1 MIKKELLKKLF
12 NINDSSDLKNRFNR
26 FNMDFQYVNNST
38 RDYVSY
44 IIQKEL
50 YKPKTDNIVKGSV
63 KIING
68 SSKQNINISNDKIE
82 FPDSVPDVFKVEGFK
97 FENLKAE
104 LKILFLN
111 HTMFR
116 FGLIKLNATLIAFI
130 KNASKF
136 EHMALKQNYIL
147 GIRNIDNKGLIQK
160 VDDTIFKNEL
170 TDVELEIQQGTFN
183 PFLYDNCY
191 QLNEIVLPN
200 LIQYYKLY
208 INNILER
215 PTNKLTNKLNTS
227 ENDPNR
233 INEIRQNYSKTSQN
247 YQYTITKLLMFLKC
261 NNLYN
266 DYLLCYEDKIKE
278 SQDKFKKK
286 IDSINSSNLKKT
298 DDESFNTALKNID
311 DIEVKDIKTNIKN
324 KFFSFGP

>member
-1 MIKKELLKKLF
+1 
-12 NINDSSDLKNRFNR
+12 
-26 FNMDFQYVNNST
+26 
-38 RDYVSY
+38 
-44 IIQKEL
+44 
-50 YKPKTDNIVKGSV
+50 
-63 KIING
+63 
-68 SSKQNINISNDKIE
+68 
-82 FPDSVPDVFKVEGFK
+82 
-97 FENLKAE
+97 
-104 LKILFLN
+104 
-111 HTMFR
+111 MFR
-116 FGLIKLNATLIAFI
+116 FGLIKLNATLIAFV

-147 GIRNIDNKGLIQK
+147 GIRNVDNKGLIQK

-191 QLNEIVLPN
+191 QLNEIALPN

-215 PTNKLTNKLNTS
+215 PTKKLTNKLNTLK
-227 ENDPNR
+227 NDPDR
-233 INEIRQNYSKTSQN
+233 INEVRQNYSKTSQN

-266 DYLLCYEDKIKE
+266 DYLLCYQDKIKE
-278 SQDKFKKK
+278 SQDKFQKK

-298 DDESFNTALKNID
+298 EDESFNKAIENID
-311 DIEVKDIKTNIKN
+311 NIKVENIKTNIEKIN
-324 KFFSFGP
+324 LLVSDPSITINQSESFKTINTILEINI